1 MRRQALRTISAS
13 GDPYA
18 IGRALGAAAA
28 PALHDVAPALDW
40 FQSLIREWSGT
51 DRARAL
57 EAAARATL
65 PQYVRELEGI
75 ADGADVPFDTLFL
88 WNCLGDLPIPGD
100 RPRGDCGGST
110 TLLIPPSGTQPA
122 VIAHNQDAGAQFHG
136 LCHIAD
142 VRPDDAPGFVSFY
155 VPGLLPGHTFAVNR
169 AGLVHV
175 VDDLRVGD
183 ERIGVPRNLVCRAVL
198 DSEGLERAVACI
210 RDSKRASGFHHAL
223 GYAGERRLLS
233 VEAPASGCTVL
244 EAAAPRAHANH
255 PLDERFARI
264 AQEAEASSL
273 ARQRRADMLLRG
285 DAVDDRDPL
294 RVLGDV
300 GESLPIHRRE
310 RDAGESAFTLATAVF
325 RISGTGVEYEVY
337 DDILRPPE
345 HRGDVQASRSA
356 T

>member
-28 PALHDVAPALDW
+28 PALRDVAPTLER

-65 PQYVRELEGI
+65 PQHVREIEGI
-75 ADGADVPFDTLFL
+75 ADGADVPFERLFL
-88 WNCLGDLPIPGD
+88 WNCFGDLPIPGD
-100 RPRGDCGGST
+100 RSRGECGGST
-110 TLLIPPSGTQPA
+110 TLLIPSNGTRA
-122 VIAHNQDAGAQFHG
+122 AIVAHNQDAETQFHG

-169 AGLVHV
+169 AGLVHA
-175 VDDLRVGD
+175 VDDLRAGD
-183 ERIGVPRNLVCRAVL
+183 ERIGVPRSLVCRAVL
-198 DSEGLERAVACI
+198 DSEGLEPAVACI
-210 RDSKRASGFHHAL
+210 RDSKRASGSHHAL
-223 GYAGERRLLS
+223 GFAGDRRLLS
-233 VEAPASGCTVL
+233 VEAPASGCAVV
-244 EAAAPRAHANH
+244 EAHAPRAHANH
-255 PLDERFARI
+255 LLDARFAHI
-264 AQEAEASSL
+264 AQEVESSSL
-273 ARQRRADMLLRG
+273 ARQRRADALLRG
-285 DAVDDRDPL
+285 DAVDGFDPM

-300 GESLPIHRRE
+300 GESLPIRRRE
-310 RDAGESAFTLATAVF
+310 RDTGESAFTLATAVF
-325 RISGTGVEYEVY
+325 RISGTGIEYEVF

-345 HRGDVQASRSA
+345 LRGDVRASRS
-356 T
+356 TD